1 MEMYDMSREVE
12 MMQQKIY
19 MLENELNNKQ
29 EEISKFFGTDYFP
42 KPGPP
47 GKPRPAVPKPS
58 GPTPSRPKPGT
69 PKPKPS
75 VPKPSSPIPGAPKP
89 KPPVKTSNFV
99 DFSIV
104 NEHTQQSLTINR
116 EFDDTVEIG
125 INESGKDSV
134 QMILDR
140 TKLNELI
147 THLKTL

>member
-1 MEMYDMSREVE
+1 MYDMSREVE
-12 MMQQKIY
+12 MMEQKIY
-19 MLENELNNKQ
+19 MLENEVKNKQ

-47 GKPRPAVPKPS
+47 GQPRPAAPKPS
-58 GPTPSRPKPGT
+58 GPKPSRPKPG
-69 PKPKPS
+69 PPKPS
-75 VPKPSSPIPGAPKP
+75 APKP

-134 QMILDR
+134 QIILDR
-140 TKLNELI
+140 TKLNDLI
-147 THLKTL
+147 TYLKTL